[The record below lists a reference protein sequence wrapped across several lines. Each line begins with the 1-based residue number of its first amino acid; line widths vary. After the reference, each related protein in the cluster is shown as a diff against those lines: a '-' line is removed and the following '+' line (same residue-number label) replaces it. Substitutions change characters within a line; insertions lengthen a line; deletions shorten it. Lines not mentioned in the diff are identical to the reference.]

1 MASWKEVRDRSIM
14 VCVSGIQGAKQ
25 VLEWLC
31 ANSSLKAGNI
41 EAFAPLLKKNMY
53 CVTVKNVSAKE
64 AFLTEC
70 PLSIDGVTCEAHPA
84 GQPRY
89 LFRVHKL
96 PYYVTN
102 ESLRNFFAKFG
113 RVLYVK
119 NLKIQ
124 TEGFAAI
131 DSDKREVL
139 LEASNITLVPHK
151 YTMTWDGERFTFII
165 TSPSRPARCF
175 RCDTDGHT
183 RADCQAVFCQ
193 ACRAFHSNVC
203 PRDGSISPSFA
214 QVAGMQENT
223 GLLVMSDIEVDD
235 KYDGK
240 KEHTVIQDV
249 NESQVDANANGESRD
264 HDDSIG
270 SDTND
275 EEDEEEIE
283 EDSEEMEHGENNQ
296 DSGLGVSA
304 VVADSNRKKKS
315 LSVTS
320 VPSRKVGKAHTK
332 LPKLPSSSLS
342 RLDSKSR
349 NLAKKPALQG
359 GLGHEAKHRMPMQVP
374 DRKKPLI

>member
-1 MASWKEVRDRSIM
+1 MM
-14 VCVSGIQGAKQ
+14 VCVSGIHGGKQ

-183 RADCQAVFCQ
+183 RADCQAVFCL
-193 ACRAFHSNVC
+193 ACHAFHSDVC
-203 PRDGSISPSFA
+203 PQNAGISPSFA
-214 QVAGMQENT
+214 QVAGMQANV
-223 GLLVMSDIEVDD
+223 GSLVMSDIDVDD
-235 KYDGK
+235 QNDGK
-240 KEHTVIQDV
+240 KEHTVIPDV
-249 NESQVDANANGESRD
+249 NEIQVDPNANEESRD
-264 HDDSIG
+264 HDNSVG

-275 EEDEEEIE
+275 EEDEEETE
-283 EDSEEMEHGENNQ
+283 EEVEEMDHGENNQ
-296 DSGLGVSA
+296 DSQLGVSA
-304 VVADSNRKKKS
+304 VVADPNSKKGS
-315 LSVTS
+315 LRVTS
-320 VPSRKVGKAHTK
+320 VPSRKVRKAHTK
-332 LPKLPSSSLS
+332 LPKLTSGSFT
-342 RLDSKSR
+342 RLHSKSR
-349 NLAKKPALQG
+349 NSAKRPASQG
-359 GLGHEAKHRMPMQVP
+359 SLVHEAKHRMPMQVP
-374 DRKKPLI
+374 GRKK